1 MHLYEYAIL
10 RVVPSV
16 EREEFINVGV
26 ILSCKKQ
33 GTLLCKVFLDEK
45 KLMMLDEKADMGIIH
60 SYLESFRQ
68 ICEGHPN
75 GSPIALQDATSRFRW
90 LTALR
95 SSVIQTSR
103 PHSGL
108 SNNLTET
115 MAKLFEKYVK

>member
-1 MHLYEYAIL
+1 MHLFEYAIL

-33 GTLLCKVFLDEK
+33 ATLLCKVFLDEK

>member
-26 ILSCKKQ
+26 ILNCKQQ
-33 GTLLCKVFLDEK
+33 GLLFCKVYLDEK
-45 KLMMLDEKADMGIIH
+45 KLNMLDQKADVGIIH

-68 ICEGHPN
+68 ICEGQPN

-90 LTALR
+90 LTAVR

-103 PHSGL
+103 PHSGFSDDL
-108 SNNLTET
+108 HKTLEE
-115 MAKLFEKYVK
+115 LFDKYVQ

>member
-1 MHLYEYAIL
+1 MHLFEYAIL

-33 GTLLCKVFLDEK
+33 ATLLCKVFLDEK

-75 GSPIALQDATSRFRW
+75 GSPIARQDATSRFRW